1 MKALLLREIKSFFGS
16 PIGYLVIAI
25 FLLLN
30 GLFLWVF
37 EGEFNILNS
46 GFADMSPF
54 FKLAPWILI
63 FLIPAVTMRSFSDE
77 KKQGT
82 IELLFT
88 KPLSNWDIVNGKF
101 LGAFILIVLAIVPTI
116 IYVFTI
122 SHFGNPQGNI
132 DMGST
137 LGSYFG
143 LLFLI
148 AAYTGIGIFAST
160 LSDNQIVAFI
170 IAVFCCFFFYFGF
183 EGLSSFF
190 DNFNSLFASLGMDYH
205 YKSMSRGVLD
215 TRDILYFLSVTYIFL
230 QLTIYQ
236 LKPIPKTKNNNSSIR
251 SEIKLLLIS
260 SVSIVLFNI
269 LSQFFFKRFDL
280 TQDKRYTLSETT
292 LNIIKNVDSPLYV
305 DVYLEGNFPPEFKRL
320 QNETKQLLEEFSAY
334 NSNIVF
340 QFKNPIEKEEMRVEI
355 MKEFYERGM
364 QPLSITVEEKG
375 KQSQEVVF
383 PWAQATYG
391 DKFTKVSLLKN
402 LMGASTE
409 EKVISSVQHLEF
421 GFAEA
426 ITKITKEKQKKIAV
440 IKGNGELI
448 EPLIADFLTTVKESY
463 YIGPFTL
470 DSVAKQPTQT
480 LAALKK
486 YDLALIAKPTEAFSE
501 AEKQVLDQFVM
512 HGGKTLWLVDAVTAD
527 MDSMYNETGTI
538 LAHPREL
545 NLTDLFFK
553 YGIRMNPLLIK
564 DEYATPIKIAT
575 GNQGSETQ
583 LQQYNWK
590 FSPFIYPTS
599 THPIVKNMEGIKFE
613 FSSPIELLK
622 NDIKKTV
629 LLSSSEY
636 SKTIGTPTPVSLAMI
651 TEETTPEEYAG
662 KGLLPV
668 AVMMEGKF
676 NSAYQNRVLPFA
688 DKTFQSSGKETKM
701 IIISDG
707 DVIKNQ
713 LDKGM
718 PLELGFDKW
727 TNQLYGN
734 KEFLLNCVNYLLDD
748 NGLINIRSKDV
759 NLPLLNKEE
768 VYTNYTSAQLITV
781 GLPILILAIF
791 GFLFTFL
798 RKKRYSR

>member
-1 MKALLLREIKSFFGS
+1 MVMAANKIKALNQLGI
-16 PIGYLVIAI
+16 V
-25 FLLLN
+25 FL
-30 GLFLWVF
+30 
-37 EGEFNILNS
+37 
-46 GFADMSPF
+46 A
-54 FKLAPWILI
+54 
-63 FLIPAVTMRSFSDE
+63 
-77 KKQGT
+77 
-82 IELLFT
+82 
-88 KPLSNWDIVNGKF
+88 
-101 LGAFILIVLAIVPTI
+101 LIVINL
-116 IYVFTI
+116 I
-122 SHFGNPQGNI
+122 SH
-132 DMGST
+132 
-137 LGSYFG
+137 
-143 LLFLI
+143 
-148 AAYTGIGIFAST
+148 
-160 LSDNQIVAFI
+160 
-170 IAVFCCFFFYFGF
+170 
-183 EGLSSFF
+183 
-190 DNFNSLFASLGMDYH
+190 
-205 YKSMSRGVLD
+205 
-215 TRDILYFLSVTYIFL
+215 
-230 QLTIYQ
+230 
-236 LKPIPKTKNNNSSIR
+236 
-251 SEIKLLLIS
+251 
-260 SVSIVLFNI
+260 
-269 LSQFFFKRFDL
+269 FFFKRFDL

-292 LNIIKNVDSPLYV
+292 LNIIKNIDSPLYI
-305 DVYLEGNFPPEFKRL
+305 DVYLDGNFPPEFKRL

-340 QFKNPIEKEEMRVEI
+340 QFKNPIEKETMRVEV
-355 MKEFYERGM
+355 MKEFYARGM
-364 QPLSITVEEKG
+364 QPLSITVEDKG

-383 PWAQATYG
+383 PWAQATYD

-470 DSVAKQPTQT
+470 DSVAKQPVQT

-501 AEKQVLDQFVM
+501 AEKQVLDQFIM
-512 HGGKTLWLVDAVTAD
+512 NGGKTLWLVDAVSAD
-527 MDSMYNETGTI
+527 MDSMHNETGTI

-564 DEYATPIKIAT
+564 DEYATPIKIAS

-622 NDIKKTV
+622 NDVKKTV

-636 SKTIGTPTPVSLAMI
+636 SKTIGTPAPISLSLI
-651 TEETTPEEYAG
+651 NEETTPEEYAG

-676 NSAYQNRVLPFA
+676 KSAYQNRVLPFA
-688 DKTFQSSGKETKM
+688 DKTFQSVGKETKM
-701 IIISDG
+701 IVISDG

-713 LDKGM
+713 FDKGM

-759 NLPLLNKEE
+759 DLPLLNKEE
-768 VYTNYTSAQLITV
+768 VYANYTSAQLITV

-791 GFLFTFL
+791 GILFTYL

>member
-1 MKALLLREIKSFFGS
+1 MKTNKIKALNQLGI
-16 PIGYLVIAI
+16 V
-25 FLLLN
+25 FL
-30 GLFLWVF
+30 
-37 EGEFNILNS
+37 
-46 GFADMSPF
+46 A
-54 FKLAPWILI
+54 
-63 FLIPAVTMRSFSDE
+63 
-77 KKQGT
+77 
-82 IELLFT
+82 
-88 KPLSNWDIVNGKF
+88 
-101 LGAFILIVLAIVPTI
+101 LIVINL
-116 IYVFTI
+116 I
-122 SHFGNPQGNI
+122 SH
-132 DMGST
+132 
-137 LGSYFG
+137 
-143 LLFLI
+143 
-148 AAYTGIGIFAST
+148 
-160 LSDNQIVAFI
+160 
-170 IAVFCCFFFYFGF
+170 
-183 EGLSSFF
+183 
-190 DNFNSLFASLGMDYH
+190 
-205 YKSMSRGVLD
+205 
-215 TRDILYFLSVTYIFL
+215 
-230 QLTIYQ
+230 
-236 LKPIPKTKNNNSSIR
+236 
-251 SEIKLLLIS
+251 
-260 SVSIVLFNI
+260 
-269 LSQFFFKRFDL
+269 FFFKRFDL

-292 LNIIKNVDSPLYV
+292 LNIIKNIDSPLYI
-305 DVYLEGNFPPEFKRL
+305 DVYLDGNFPPEFKRL

-340 QFKNPIEKEEMRVEI
+340 QFKNPIEKEAMRVEV

-364 QPLSITVEEKG
+364 QPLSITVEDKG

-391 DKFTKVSLLKN
+391 KKFTKVSLLKN

-470 DSVAKQPTQT
+470 DSVAKQPVQT

-501 AEKQVLDQFVM
+501 AEKQVLDQFIM
-512 HGGKTLWLVDAVTAD
+512 NGGKTLWLIDAVSAD

-564 DEYATPIKIAT
+564 DEYATPIKIAS

-622 NDIKKTV
+622 NDVKKTV

-636 SKTIGTPTPVSLAMI
+636 SKTIGTPAPISLSLI
-651 TEETTPEEYAG
+651 NEETTPEEYAG

-676 NSAYQNRVLPFA
+676 KSAYQNRVLPFD
-688 DKTFQSSGKETKM
+688 DKTFQSVGKETKM
-701 IIISDG
+701 IVISDG

-713 LDKGM
+713 FDKGM

-759 NLPLLNKEE
+759 DLPLLNKEE
-768 VYTNYTSAQLITV
+768 VYANYTSAQLITV

-791 GFLFTFL
+791 GILFTYL

>member
-1 MKALLLREIKSFFGS
+1 MVMKVAKKTAVKQIGSVLVVLVVLNLL
-16 PIGYLVIAI
+16 
-25 FLLLN
+25 
-30 GLFLWVF
+30 
-37 EGEFNILNS
+37 
-46 GFADMSPF
+46 
-54 FKLAPWILI
+54 
-63 FLIPAVTMRSFSDE
+63 
-77 KKQGT
+77 
-82 IELLFT
+82 
-88 KPLSNWDIVNGKF
+88 
-101 LGAFILIVLAIVPTI
+101 
-116 IYVFTI
+116 
-122 SHFGNPQGNI
+122 SH
-132 DMGST
+132 
-137 LGSYFG
+137 
-143 LLFLI
+143 
-148 AAYTGIGIFAST
+148 
-160 LSDNQIVAFI
+160 
-170 IAVFCCFFFYFGF
+170 
-183 EGLSSFF
+183 
-190 DNFNSLFASLGMDYH
+190 
-205 YKSMSRGVLD
+205 
-215 TRDILYFLSVTYIFL
+215 
-230 QLTIYQ
+230 
-236 LKPIPKTKNNNSSIR
+236 
-251 SEIKLLLIS
+251 
-260 SVSIVLFNI
+260 
-269 LSQFFFKRFDL
+269 FFFKRFDL
-280 TQDKRYTLSETT
+280 TQDQRYTLSETT
-292 LNIIKNVDSPLYV
+292 LRIIEEVDSPLYI

-340 QFKNPIEKEEMRVEI
+340 QFKNPIEKESMRVEV

-364 QPLSITVEEKG
+364 QPLSITVEDKG

-426 ITKITKEKQKKIAV
+426 ITKISKEKQKKIAV

-470 DSVAKQPTQT
+470 DSVANQPGPS

-486 YDLALIAKPTEAFSE
+486 YDLAIIAKPTEAFTE
-501 AEKQVLDQFVM
+501 AEKQVLDQFIM
-512 HGGKTLWLVDAVTAD
+512 NGGKTLWLMDAVAAD
-527 MDSMYNETGTI
+527 MDSLYNETGTI
-538 LAHPREL
+538 LAYPRDL

-553 YGIRMNPLLIK
+553 YGIRMNPLLIR

-575 GNQGSETQ
+575 GSQGNETQ

-590 FSPFIYPTS
+590 YAPFIYPTS

-613 FSSPIELLK
+613 FTSPIELLT
-622 NDIKKTV
+622 NDLKKTV

-636 SKTIGTPTPVSLAMI
+636 SKTIGTPTPISLASI
-651 TEETTPEEYAG
+651 SEETTPEEYAG

-676 NSAYQNRVLPFA
+676 KSAYQNRILPFA
-688 DKTFQSSGKETKM
+688 DSQFKAVGKDNKM
-701 IIISDG
+701 IVISDG

-759 NLPLLNKEE
+759 DLPLLNKEE
-768 VYTNYTSAQLITV
+768 VYANYTSAQLITV
-781 GLPILILAIF
+781 GLPLLILALF

>member
-1 MKALLLREIKSFFGS
+1 MVMAANKSNALKQFG
-16 PIGYLVIAI
+16 IV
-25 FLLLN
+25 FL
-30 GLFLWVF
+30 
-37 EGEFNILNS
+37 
-46 GFADMSPF
+46 A
-54 FKLAPWILI
+54 
-63 FLIPAVTMRSFSDE
+63 
-77 KKQGT
+77 
-82 IELLFT
+82 
-88 KPLSNWDIVNGKF
+88 
-101 LGAFILIVLAIVPTI
+101 LIVINL
-116 IYVFTI
+116 I
-122 SHFGNPQGNI
+122 SH
-132 DMGST
+132 
-137 LGSYFG
+137 
-143 LLFLI
+143 
-148 AAYTGIGIFAST
+148 
-160 LSDNQIVAFI
+160 
-170 IAVFCCFFFYFGF
+170 
-183 EGLSSFF
+183 
-190 DNFNSLFASLGMDYH
+190 
-205 YKSMSRGVLD
+205 
-215 TRDILYFLSVTYIFL
+215 
-230 QLTIYQ
+230 
-236 LKPIPKTKNNNSSIR
+236 
-251 SEIKLLLIS
+251 
-260 SVSIVLFNI
+260 
-269 LSQFFFKRFDL
+269 FFFKRFDL

-292 LNIIKNVDSPLYV
+292 LNIIKNVDSPLYI
-305 DVYLEGNFPPEFKRL
+305 DVYLDGNFPPEFKRL

-340 QFKNPIEKEEMRVEI
+340 QFKNPIEKETMRVEV

-364 QPLSITVEEKG
+364 QPLSITVEDKG

-426 ITKITKEKQKKIAV
+426 ITKITKERQKKIAV

-470 DSVAKQPTQT
+470 DSVAKQPVQT

-501 AEKQVLDQFVM
+501 AEKQVLDQFIM
-512 HGGKTLWLVDAVTAD
+512 NGGKTLWLVDAVSAD

-553 YGIRMNPLLIK
+553 YGIRMNPVLIK
-564 DEYATPIKIAT
+564 DEYATPIKIAS

-622 NDIKKTV
+622 NDVKKTV

-636 SKTIGTPTPVSLAMI
+636 SKTIGTPAPISLSSI

-668 AVMMEGKF
+668 SVMMEGKF

-688 DKTFQSSGKETKM
+688 DKTFQSVGKETKM
-701 IIISDG
+701 IVISDG

-759 NLPLLNKEE
+759 DLPLLNKEE
-768 VYTNYTSAQLITV
+768 VYANYTSAQLITV

-791 GFLFTFL
+791 GFLFTYL

>member
-1 MKALLLREIKSFFGS
+1 MVMAANKSNALKQFG
-16 PIGYLVIAI
+16 IV
-25 FLLLN
+25 FL
-30 GLFLWVF
+30 
-37 EGEFNILNS
+37 
-46 GFADMSPF
+46 A
-54 FKLAPWILI
+54 
-63 FLIPAVTMRSFSDE
+63 
-77 KKQGT
+77 
-82 IELLFT
+82 
-88 KPLSNWDIVNGKF
+88 
-101 LGAFILIVLAIVPTI
+101 LIVINL
-116 IYVFTI
+116 I
-122 SHFGNPQGNI
+122 SH
-132 DMGST
+132 
-137 LGSYFG
+137 
-143 LLFLI
+143 
-148 AAYTGIGIFAST
+148 
-160 LSDNQIVAFI
+160 
-170 IAVFCCFFFYFGF
+170 
-183 EGLSSFF
+183 
-190 DNFNSLFASLGMDYH
+190 
-205 YKSMSRGVLD
+205 
-215 TRDILYFLSVTYIFL
+215 
-230 QLTIYQ
+230 
-236 LKPIPKTKNNNSSIR
+236 
-251 SEIKLLLIS
+251 
-260 SVSIVLFNI
+260 
-269 LSQFFFKRFDL
+269 FFFKRFDL

-292 LNIIKNVDSPLYV
+292 LNIIKNVDSPLYI
-305 DVYLEGNFPPEFKRL
+305 DVYLDGNFPPEFKRL

-340 QFKNPIEKEEMRVEI
+340 QFKNPIEKEAMRVEV

-364 QPLSITVEEKG
+364 QPLSITVEDKG

-470 DSVAKQPTQT
+470 DSVAKQPVQT
-480 LAALKK
+480 LAAFKK

-501 AEKQVLDQFVM
+501 AEKQVLDQFIM
-512 HGGKTLWLVDAVTAD
+512 NGGKTLWLVDAVSAD

-564 DEYATPIKIAT
+564 DEYATPIKIAS

-622 NDIKKTV
+622 NDVKKTV

-636 SKTIGTPTPVSLAMI
+636 SKTIGTPAPISLSSI

-688 DKTFQSSGKETKM
+688 DKTFQSVGKETKM
-701 IIISDG
+701 IVISDG

-759 NLPLLNKEE
+759 DLPLLNKEE
-768 VYTNYTSAQLITV
+768 VYANYTSAQLITV

-791 GFLFTFL
+791 GFLFTYL

>member
-1 MKALLLREIKSFFGS
+1 MKTNKIKALNQLGI
-16 PIGYLVIAI
+16 V
-25 FLLLN
+25 FL
-30 GLFLWVF
+30 
-37 EGEFNILNS
+37 
-46 GFADMSPF
+46 A
-54 FKLAPWILI
+54 
-63 FLIPAVTMRSFSDE
+63 
-77 KKQGT
+77 
-82 IELLFT
+82 
-88 KPLSNWDIVNGKF
+88 
-101 LGAFILIVLAIVPTI
+101 LIVINL
-116 IYVFTI
+116 I
-122 SHFGNPQGNI
+122 SH
-132 DMGST
+132 
-137 LGSYFG
+137 
-143 LLFLI
+143 
-148 AAYTGIGIFAST
+148 
-160 LSDNQIVAFI
+160 
-170 IAVFCCFFFYFGF
+170 
-183 EGLSSFF
+183 
-190 DNFNSLFASLGMDYH
+190 
-205 YKSMSRGVLD
+205 
-215 TRDILYFLSVTYIFL
+215 
-230 QLTIYQ
+230 
-236 LKPIPKTKNNNSSIR
+236 
-251 SEIKLLLIS
+251 
-260 SVSIVLFNI
+260 
-269 LSQFFFKRFDL
+269 FFFKRFDL

-292 LNIIKNVDSPLYV
+292 LNIIKNIDSPLYI
-305 DVYLEGNFPPEFKRL
+305 DVYLDGNFPPEFKRL

-340 QFKNPIEKEEMRVEI
+340 QFKNPIEKEAMRVEV

-364 QPLSITVEEKG
+364 QPLSITVEDKG

-391 DKFTKVSLLKN
+391 KKFTKVSLLKN

-470 DSVAKQPTQT
+470 DSVANQPVQT

-501 AEKQVLDQFVM
+501 AEKQVLDQFIM
-512 HGGKTLWLVDAVTAD
+512 NGGKTLWLVDAVSAD

-564 DEYATPIKIAT
+564 DEYATPIKIAS

-622 NDIKKTV
+622 NDVKKTV

-636 SKTIGTPTPVSLAMI
+636 SKTIGTPAPISLSLI
-651 TEETTPEEYAG
+651 NEETTPEEYAG

-676 NSAYQNRVLPFA
+676 KSAYQNRVLPFD
-688 DKTFQSSGKETKM
+688 DKTFQSVGKETKM
-701 IIISDG
+701 IVISDG

-713 LDKGM
+713 FDKGM

-759 NLPLLNKEE
+759 DLPLLNKEE
-768 VYTNYTSAQLITV
+768 VYANYTSAQLITV

-791 GFLFTFL
+791 GILFTYL

>member
-1 MKALLLREIKSFFGS
+1 MVMKVAKKTAVKQIGSVLVVLVVLNLL
-16 PIGYLVIAI
+16 
-25 FLLLN
+25 
-30 GLFLWVF
+30 
-37 EGEFNILNS
+37 
-46 GFADMSPF
+46 
-54 FKLAPWILI
+54 
-63 FLIPAVTMRSFSDE
+63 
-77 KKQGT
+77 
-82 IELLFT
+82 
-88 KPLSNWDIVNGKF
+88 
-101 LGAFILIVLAIVPTI
+101 
-116 IYVFTI
+116 
-122 SHFGNPQGNI
+122 SH
-132 DMGST
+132 
-137 LGSYFG
+137 
-143 LLFLI
+143 
-148 AAYTGIGIFAST
+148 
-160 LSDNQIVAFI
+160 
-170 IAVFCCFFFYFGF
+170 
-183 EGLSSFF
+183 
-190 DNFNSLFASLGMDYH
+190 
-205 YKSMSRGVLD
+205 
-215 TRDILYFLSVTYIFL
+215 
-230 QLTIYQ
+230 
-236 LKPIPKTKNNNSSIR
+236 
-251 SEIKLLLIS
+251 
-260 SVSIVLFNI
+260 
-269 LSQFFFKRFDL
+269 FFFKRFDL
-280 TQDKRYTLSETT
+280 TQDQRYTLSETT
-292 LNIIKNVDSPLYV
+292 IRIIEEVDSPLYI

-340 QFKNPIEKEEMRVEI
+340 QFKNPIEKESMRVEV

-364 QPLSITVEEKG
+364 QPLSITVEDKG

-426 ITKITKEKQKKIAV
+426 ITKISKEKQKKIAV

-448 EPLIADFLTTVKESY
+448 EHLIADFLTTVKESY

-470 DSVAKQPTQT
+470 DSVANQPGPS

-486 YDLALIAKPTEAFSE
+486 YDLAIIAKPTEAFTE
-501 AEKQVLDQFVM
+501 AEKQVLDQFIM
-512 HGGKTLWLVDAVTAD
+512 NGGKTLWLMDAVAAD
-527 MDSMYNETGTI
+527 MDSLYNETGTI
-538 LAHPREL
+538 LAYPRDL

-575 GNQGSETQ
+575 GSQGSETQ

-590 FSPFIYPTS
+590 YAPFIYPTS

-613 FSSPIELLK
+613 FTSPIELLT
-622 NDIKKTV
+622 NDLKKTV

-636 SKTIGTPTPVSLAMI
+636 SKTIGTPTPISLASI
-651 TEETTPEEYAG
+651 SEETTPEEYAG

-676 NSAYQNRVLPFA
+676 KSAYQNRVLPFA
-688 DKTFQSSGKETKM
+688 DSQFKAIGKDNKM
-701 IIISDG
+701 IIIADG

-759 NLPLLNKEE
+759 DLPLLNKEA
-768 VYTNYTSAQLITV
+768 VYANYTKAQLITV
-781 GLPILILAIF
+781 GIPLIILALF
-791 GFLFTFL
+791 GFLFTYL

>member
-1 MKALLLREIKSFFGS
+1 MVMKVAK
-16 PIGYLVIAI
+16 
-25 FLLLN
+25 
-30 GLFLWVF
+30 
-37 EGEFNILNS
+37 
-46 GFADMSPF
+46 
-54 FKLAPWILI
+54 KT
-63 FLIPAVTMRSFSDE
+63 AV
-77 KKQGT
+77 KQ
-82 IELLFT
+82 
-88 KPLSNWDIVNGKF
+88 
-101 LGAFILIVLAIVPTI
+101 
-116 IYVFTI
+116 
-122 SHFGNPQGNI
+122 
-132 DMGST
+132 
-137 LGSYFG
+137 LGSILVVLVVLN
-143 LLFLI
+143 LL
-148 AAYTGIGIFAST
+148 S
-160 LSDNQIVAFI
+160 
-170 IAVFCCFFFYFGF
+170 
-183 EGLSSFF
+183 
-190 DNFNSLFASLGMDYH
+190 H
-205 YKSMSRGVLD
+205 
-215 TRDILYFLSVTYIFL
+215 
-230 QLTIYQ
+230 
-236 LKPIPKTKNNNSSIR
+236 
-251 SEIKLLLIS
+251 
-260 SVSIVLFNI
+260 
-269 LSQFFFKRFDL
+269 FFFKRFDL
-280 TQDKRYTLSETT
+280 TQDQRYTLSETT
-292 LNIIKNVDSPLYV
+292 LRIIEEVDSPLYI

-340 QFKNPIEKEEMRVEI
+340 QFKNPIEKESMRVEV

-364 QPLSITVEEKG
+364 QPLSITVEDKG

-426 ITKITKEKQKKIAV
+426 ITKISKEKQKKIAV

-470 DSVAKQPTQT
+470 DSVANQPGPS

-486 YDLALIAKPTEAFSE
+486 YDLAIIAKPTEAFTE
-501 AEKQVLDQFVM
+501 AEKQVLDQFIM
-512 HGGKTLWLVDAVTAD
+512 NGGKTLWLMDAVAAD
-527 MDSMYNETGTI
+527 MDSLYNETGTI
-538 LAHPREL
+538 LAYPRDL

-575 GNQGSETQ
+575 GSQGSETQ

-590 FSPFIYPTS
+590 YAPFIYPTS

-613 FSSPIELLK
+613 FTSPIELLT
-622 NDIKKTV
+622 NDLKKTV

-636 SKTIGTPTPVSLAMI
+636 SKTIGTPTPISLASI
-651 TEETTPEEYAG
+651 SEETTPEEYAG

-676 NSAYQNRVLPFA
+676 KSAYQNRVLPFA
-688 DKTFQSSGKETKM
+688 DSQFKAIGKDNKM
-701 IIISDG
+701 IVIADG

-759 NLPLLNKEE
+759 DLPLLNKEA
-768 VYTNYTSAQLITV
+768 VYANYTKAQLITV
-781 GLPILILAIF
+781 GIPLIILALF
-791 GFLFTFL
+791 GFLFTYL

>member
-1 MKALLLREIKSFFGS
+1 MVMKVAKQTA
-16 PIGYLVIAI
+16 VKQIA
-25 FLLLN
+25 
-30 GLFLWVF
+30 
-37 EGEFNILNS
+37 
-46 GFADMSPF
+46 
-54 FKLAPWILI
+54 
-63 FLIPAVTMRSFSDE
+63 
-77 KKQGT
+77 
-82 IELLFT
+82 
-88 KPLSNWDIVNGKF
+88 
-101 LGAFILIVLAIVPTI
+101 
-116 IYVFTI
+116 
-122 SHFGNPQGNI
+122 
-132 DMGST
+132 
-137 LGSYFG
+137 
-143 LLFLI
+143 
-148 AAYTGIGIFAST
+148 
-160 LSDNQIVAFI
+160 
-170 IAVFCCFFFYFGF
+170 
-183 EGLSSFF
+183 
-190 DNFNSLFASLGMDYH
+190 
-205 YKSMSRGVLD
+205 
-215 TRDILYFLSVTYIFL
+215 
-230 QLTIYQ
+230 
-236 LKPIPKTKNNNSSIR
+236 
-251 SEIKLLLIS
+251 
-260 SVSIVLFNI
+260 SIVVVLVALNI

-280 TQDKRYTLSETT
+280 TQDQRYTLSETT
-292 LNIIKNVDSPLYV
+292 LKIIENVDSPLYI

-340 QFKNPIEKEEMRVEI
+340 QFKNPIEKESMRVEV
-355 MKEFYERGM
+355 MKAFYERGM

-426 ITKITKEKQKKIAV
+426 ITKVSKEKQKKIAV
-440 IKGNGELI
+440 IKGNGELHDAF
-448 EPLIADFLTTVKESY
+448 IADFVKSVRESY
-463 YIGPFTL
+463 YIGTFTL
-470 DSVAKQPTQT
+470 DSVQKQQPKQT
-480 LAALKK
+480 LEALKK
-486 YDLALIAKPTEAFSE
+486 YDLALIAKPTEAFTE
-501 AEKQVLDQFVM
+501 AEKQVLDQFIM
-512 HGGKTLWLVDAVTAD
+512 NGGKTLWLMDAVAAD
-527 MDSMYNETGTI
+527 MDSLYNETGTI
-538 LAHPREL
+538 LAYPRDL
-545 NLTDLFFK
+545 NLTDFFFK

-575 GNQGSETQ
+575 GSQGSETQ

-590 FSPFIYPTS
+590 YSPFIYPTS

-613 FSSPIELLK
+613 FSSPIELLT
-622 NDIKKTV
+622 NDLKKTV

-636 SKTIGTPTPVSLAMI
+636 SKTIGTPTPISLSSI
-651 TEETTPEEYAG
+651 NEETTPEEYAG

-668 AVMMEGKF
+668 AVMLEGKF
-676 NSAYQNRVLPFA
+676 KSAYQNRVLPFA
-688 DKTFQSSGKETKM
+688 DSQFKAEGKDNKM
-701 IIISDG
+701 IVITDG

-759 NLPLLNKEE
+759 DLPLLNKEE

-781 GLPILILAIF
+781 GLPLLILALF

>member
-1 MKALLLREIKSFFGS
+1 MVMATNKSNALKQFG
-16 PIGYLVIAI
+16 IV
-25 FLLLN
+25 FL
-30 GLFLWVF
+30 
-37 EGEFNILNS
+37 
-46 GFADMSPF
+46 A
-54 FKLAPWILI
+54 
-63 FLIPAVTMRSFSDE
+63 
-77 KKQGT
+77 
-82 IELLFT
+82 
-88 KPLSNWDIVNGKF
+88 
-101 LGAFILIVLAIVPTI
+101 LIVINL
-116 IYVFTI
+116 I
-122 SHFGNPQGNI
+122 SH
-132 DMGST
+132 
-137 LGSYFG
+137 
-143 LLFLI
+143 
-148 AAYTGIGIFAST
+148 
-160 LSDNQIVAFI
+160 
-170 IAVFCCFFFYFGF
+170 
-183 EGLSSFF
+183 
-190 DNFNSLFASLGMDYH
+190 
-205 YKSMSRGVLD
+205 
-215 TRDILYFLSVTYIFL
+215 
-230 QLTIYQ
+230 
-236 LKPIPKTKNNNSSIR
+236 
-251 SEIKLLLIS
+251 
-260 SVSIVLFNI
+260 
-269 LSQFFFKRFDL
+269 FFFKRFDL

-292 LNIIKNVDSPLYV
+292 LNIIKNVDSPLYI
-305 DVYLEGNFPPEFKRL
+305 DVYLDGNFPPEFKRL

-340 QFKNPIEKEEMRVEI
+340 QFKNPIEKETMRVEV

-364 QPLSITVEEKG
+364 QPLSITVEDKG

-470 DSVAKQPTQT
+470 DSVAKQPVQT

-501 AEKQVLDQFVM
+501 AEKQVLDQFIM
-512 HGGKTLWLVDAVTAD
+512 NGGKTLWLVDAVSAD

-564 DEYATPIKIAT
+564 DEYATPIKIAS

-622 NDIKKTV
+622 NDVKKTV

-636 SKTIGTPTPVSLAMI
+636 SKTIGTPAPISLSSI

-688 DKTFQSSGKETKM
+688 DKTFQSVGKETKM
-701 IIISDG
+701 IVISDG

-713 LDKGM
+713 LVKGM

-759 NLPLLNKEE
+759 DLPLLNKEE
-768 VYTNYTSAQLITV
+768 VYANYTSAQLITV

-791 GFLFTFL
+791 GFLFTYL

>member
-1 MKALLLREIKSFFGS
+1 MKTNKIKALNQLGI
-16 PIGYLVIAI
+16 V
-25 FLLLN
+25 FL
-30 GLFLWVF
+30 
-37 EGEFNILNS
+37 
-46 GFADMSPF
+46 A
-54 FKLAPWILI
+54 
-63 FLIPAVTMRSFSDE
+63 
-77 KKQGT
+77 
-82 IELLFT
+82 
-88 KPLSNWDIVNGKF
+88 
-101 LGAFILIVLAIVPTI
+101 LIVINL
-116 IYVFTI
+116 I
-122 SHFGNPQGNI
+122 SH
-132 DMGST
+132 
-137 LGSYFG
+137 
-143 LLFLI
+143 
-148 AAYTGIGIFAST
+148 
-160 LSDNQIVAFI
+160 
-170 IAVFCCFFFYFGF
+170 
-183 EGLSSFF
+183 
-190 DNFNSLFASLGMDYH
+190 
-205 YKSMSRGVLD
+205 
-215 TRDILYFLSVTYIFL
+215 
-230 QLTIYQ
+230 
-236 LKPIPKTKNNNSSIR
+236 
-251 SEIKLLLIS
+251 
-260 SVSIVLFNI
+260 
-269 LSQFFFKRFDL
+269 FFFKRFDL

-292 LNIIKNVDSPLYV
+292 LNIIKNVDSPLYI
-305 DVYLEGNFPPEFKRL
+305 DVYLDGNFPPEFKRL

-340 QFKNPIEKEEMRVEI
+340 QFKNPIEKETMRVEV

-364 QPLSITVEEKG
+364 QPLSITVEDKG

-391 DKFTKVSLLKN
+391 KKFTKVSLLKN

-470 DSVAKQPTQT
+470 DSVANQPVQT

-501 AEKQVLDQFVM
+501 AEKQVLDQFIM
-512 HGGKTLWLVDAVTAD
+512 NGGKTLWLVDAVSAD

-564 DEYATPIKIAT
+564 DEYATPIKIAS

-622 NDIKKTV
+622 NDVKKTV

-636 SKTIGTPTPVSLAMI
+636 SKTIGTPAPISLSSI
-651 TEETTPEEYAG
+651 TAETTPEEYAG

-688 DKTFQSSGKETKM
+688 DKTFQSVGKETKM

-759 NLPLLNKEE
+759 DLPLLNKEE
-768 VYTNYTSAQLITV
+768 VYANYTSAQLITV

-791 GFLFTFL
+791 GFLFTYL